1 MFFLIESRSWKSLN
15 IKKLMSLKVNWILK
29 VIDYTPNG
37 KRRQKK
43 EATKWEPRTP
53 FPILNPTNSAGLG
66 GQQ

>member
-1 MFFLIESRSWKSLN
+1 
-15 IKKLMSLKVNWILK
+15 MSLKVKWILK

-37 KRRQKK
+37 KEGRRQT

-53 FPILNPTNSAGLG
+53 FPILNPITPAGLG